1 MTLPCDINERSAA
14 HGGHQQMEVM
24 TMTKNTELE
33 LRPLDQNTDTREL
46 TAEELEHVNGGS
58 RGSDVGAMV
67 GWQIAGPV
75 GEYLGSGLGA
85 LLG

>member
-1 MTLPCDINERSAA
+1 
-14 HGGHQQMEVM
+14 
-24 TMTKNTELE
+24 
-33 LRPLDQNTDTREL
+33 
-46 TAEELEHVNGGS
+46 
-58 RGSDVGAMV
+58 VGAMV